1 MGDVGAPSRG
11 LVRRALDRRRADDG
25 YTVLEAALVL
35 PVMVFLTM
43 LVIQY
48 ALLWHGRHVAEA
60 AAREGLQAASAYRST
75 PAAGQSAAAEYL
87 HKVAPHL
94 LQRPSVTAS
103 GAAGSVTVSVHAV
116 VPSLLGFAQLSVT
129 ETATG
134 PVERFAAP
142 RS

>member
-1 MGDVGAPSRG
+1 MGVAGAPRQG
-11 LVRRALDRRRADDG
+11 LVDRALGRGRADDG

-48 ALLWHGRHVAEA
+48 ALVWHGRHVAEA
-60 AAREGLQAASAYRST
+60 AAREGLRAAAAYQST
-75 PAAGQSAAAEYL
+75 PPAGQSAAADYL
-87 HKVAPHL
+87 RQVAPHL

-103 GAAGSVTVSVHAV
+103 GTAESVTVSVHADV
-116 VPSLLGFAQLSVT
+116 LSLLGFAQLSVT

-134 PVERFAAP
+134 PVEQFVAP
-142 RS
+142 VK

>member
-1 MGDVGAPSRG
+1 MGFAGVPHRGLEGWSRG
-11 LVRRALDRRRADDG
+11 RRRADDG

-60 AAREGLQAASAYRST
+60 AAREGLRASSAYRST
-75 PAAGQSAAAEYL
+75 PSAGQAAAADYL
-87 HKVAPHL
+87 RQVAPNL

-103 GAAGSVTVSVHAV
+103 GTAESVTVSVRADV
-116 VPSLLGFAQLSVT
+116 LSLLGFAQLSVT

-134 PVERFAAP
+134 PVEQFVAP
-142 RS
+142 VR